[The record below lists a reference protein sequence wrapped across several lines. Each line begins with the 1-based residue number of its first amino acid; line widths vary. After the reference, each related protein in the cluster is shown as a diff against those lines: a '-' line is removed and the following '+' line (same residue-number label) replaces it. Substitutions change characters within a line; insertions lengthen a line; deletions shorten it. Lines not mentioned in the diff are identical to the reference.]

1 MRGGTGGAI
10 ELAEL
15 ALCLPNRWQLE
26 FDRSPVKVRDEMQQ
40 SRIRPECA
48 RSMTGLVTPIVPKA
62 KRRILF
68 AKDETINF
76 DSSDTQ
82 NRVGYGIPN

>member
-1 MRGGTGGAI
+1 MYGGASGAI
-10 ELAEL
+10 QLAEL
-15 ALCLPNRWQLE
+15 ALCLPNWWQLE
-26 FDRSPVKVRDEMQQ
+26 FDRSQVKVRDEMQQ
-40 SRIRPECA
+40 SRIRPECG

-68 AKDETINF
+68 AEGNTT
-76 DSSDTQ
+76 SSDTQ